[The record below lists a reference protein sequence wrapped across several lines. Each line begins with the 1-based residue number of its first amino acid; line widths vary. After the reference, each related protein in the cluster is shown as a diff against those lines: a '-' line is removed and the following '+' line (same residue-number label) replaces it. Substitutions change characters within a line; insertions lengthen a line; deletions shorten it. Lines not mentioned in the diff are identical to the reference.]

1 MHFHVTRGTVSLE
14 KDDNHD
20 TPGVVRFT
28 RPTMNLTGQQ
38 HAQALAMP
46 SRTLENPSSNGRHI
60 GTSMMNGV
68 YFCEPDRFNSLRKEV
83 HICWLI
89 TYESNVLSD
98 LGRGGIIGSQYDES
112 DDNKNDE
119 KNIGVYSIVPDSAS
133 R

>member
-1 MHFHVTRGTVSLE
+1 
-14 KDDNHD
+14 
-20 TPGVVRFT
+20 
-28 RPTMNLTGQQ
+28 
-38 HAQALAMP
+38 
-46 SRTLENPSSNGRHI
+46 
-60 GTSMMNGV
+60 MNGV

-89 TYESNVLSD
+89 TYESNVLCD

-112 DDNKNDE
+112 EDNKNDE